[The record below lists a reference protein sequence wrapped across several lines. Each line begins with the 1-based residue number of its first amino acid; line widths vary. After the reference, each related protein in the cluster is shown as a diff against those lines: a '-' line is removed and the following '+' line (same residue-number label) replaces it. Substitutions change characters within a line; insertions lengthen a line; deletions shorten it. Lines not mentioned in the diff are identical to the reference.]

1 MFLRKILG
9 ILGKIL
15 GMMLKIDLTHRIM
28 IKDKEEDHNLYKKTN
43 K

>member
-15 GMMLKIDLTHRIM
+15 GMMLKTDLAHRIM
-28 IKDKEEDHNLYKKTN
+28 IKDKEEDHNLYKKAN